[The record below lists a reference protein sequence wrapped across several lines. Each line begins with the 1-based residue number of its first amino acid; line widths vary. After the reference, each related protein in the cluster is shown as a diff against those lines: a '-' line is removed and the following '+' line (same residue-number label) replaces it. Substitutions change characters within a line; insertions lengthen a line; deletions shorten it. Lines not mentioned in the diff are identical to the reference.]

1 MLVIDTGQLCLFVV
15 VMNQKQPSLIVFCSS
30 FHRFENRWHTLQYH
44 ELIQLFSNQ
53 PLLTVLVCSSARQK
67 FLVHFIMDNNI
78 SGIGLR
84 FHGINPLSK
93 YHPSKSQGIEMHNIF
108 ILCLVYN
115 TYLFIIKWSPFFPFR
130 CIFRFPSFFNCP
142 TTG

>member
-1 MLVIDTGQLCLFVV
+1 
-15 VMNQKQPSLIVFCSS
+15 
-30 FHRFENRWHTLQYH
+30 
-44 ELIQLFSNQ
+44 
-53 PLLTVLVCSSARQK
+53 
-67 FLVHFIMDNNI
+67 MDNNI

-115 TYLFIIKWSPFFPFR
+115 TYLFIIKFENGRLF
-130 CIFRFPSFFNCP
+130 FRFVVFFDFP
-142 TTG
+142 PFLIVPPQVEFHYHVMRIIGSYDQFI